1 MTGEQSALIQ
11 QERPTPDGFRLDAS
25 RHPELASDAAGIP
38 LANQIGTRSE
48 DHKMRGQ
55 FMRTGTTIKAVLSL
69 GLLLTAGFHSIGYT
83 QQTPQSSHDNF
94 KHGVRN
100 IVLVHGAW
108 ADGSSWSGVIP
119 LLEADGY
126 HVVAVQLPLTSL
138 TDDDAVTQRAITR
151 ITTAYPGPV
160 LLVGHSYGGVVIGDT
175 PGDDP
180 NVAGLVYVA
189 AFAPDSGESAL
200 SLLGTLSTPPPISQY
215 LTFDAAQQ
223 FVTISPQ
230 GIANAFAQDLSK
242 LEQVE
247 LTATQ
252 GPASLAVLQ
261 AMPTVTP
268 AWRTK
273 PSWFIVASHDKAIT
287 AGLEETMAQK
297 INATTIT
304 LPTCHVAML
313 QEPARVAEFIERAA
327 MSAGS
332 R

>member
-1 MTGEQSALIQ
+1 MQ
-11 QERPTPDGFRLDAS
+11 QEWPTPDGFRLDAFP
-25 RHPELASDAAGIP
+25 HPELGSDVTGIP
-38 LANQIGTRSE
+38 LAKKIGTRSE
-48 DHKMRGQ
+48 GDKMRGQ
-55 FMRTGTTIKAVLSL
+55 VMKSRIAIQAFLSV
-69 GLLLTAGFHSIGYT
+69 GLLLTAGFHGVGYA
-83 QQTPQSSHDNF
+83 QQLPQSSQDNF

-119 LLEADGY
+119 LLEEEGY

-175 PGDDP
+175 PGNDP

-200 SLLGTLSTPPPISQY
+200 SLLGTLKTPSPITPF
-215 LTFDAAQQ
+215 LVFDAAGQ

-230 GIANAFAQDLSK
+230 GVAEAFAQDLSK
-242 LEQVE
+242 REQVQ

-252 GPASLAVLQ
+252 GPASVAVL
-261 AMPTVTP
+261 AATPTVIP

-273 PSWFIVASHDKAIT
+273 PSWFIVASQDKAIT
-287 AGLEETMAQK
+287 GGLEEWMAER
-297 INATTIT
+297 IGATAIT
-304 LPTCHVAML
+304 LPTCHLAML
-313 QEPARVAEFIERAA
+313 QEPHKVAEFIEQAA
-327 MSAGS
+327 TSAGS